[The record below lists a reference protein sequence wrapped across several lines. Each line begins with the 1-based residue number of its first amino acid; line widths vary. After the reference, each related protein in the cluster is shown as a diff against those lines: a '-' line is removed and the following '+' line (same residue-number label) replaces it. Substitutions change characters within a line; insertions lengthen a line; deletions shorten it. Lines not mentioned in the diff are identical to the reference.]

1 MRKEKKLKSEERRA
15 AIVEWLKKE
24 NAPLKGSDLAKRA
37 GVSRQVV
44 VQDMSLLKAKGE
56 PIFATAQGYMYLA
69 PATQQKVQRLIA
81 VQHRPEDTREE
92 LYTFVD
98 HGLTVINVSIEHAI
112 YGELTGAMHIS
123 NRQEVD
129 AFCATLAKTK
139 ASLLSELTE
148 GVHLHLVEGL
158 NEAQVEK
165 AIAALREKAFLL
177 EE

>member
-1 MRKEKKLKSEERRA
+1 
-15 AIVEWLKKE
+15 
-24 NAPLKGSDLAKRA
+24 
-37 GVSRQVV
+37 
-44 VQDMSLLKAKGE
+44 
-56 PIFATAQGYMYLA
+56 
-69 PATQQKVQRLIA
+69 
-81 VQHRPEDTREE
+81 
-92 LYTFVD
+92 
-98 HGLTVINVSIEHAI
+98 
-112 YGELTGAMHIS
+112 MHIS

-129 AFCATLAKTK
+129 AFCATLTETK